1 MIYKPC
7 RSYDLE
13 MTIVKTLKIRFLSDW
28 HIGEGSGQPGH
39 IDKLVR
45 RHPQDGLPYVPAKT
59 ITGIWRDACE
69 QLAVGL
75 DNEQANGGWQTW
87 VTTLFGDQ
95 PNERAKS
102 QPEIAPQSARLS
114 IRSGRFPKALRQ
126 QLEHCL
132 PLKEALTWV
141 KPSARIDRQTGQTID
156 KHLHFDEVVR
166 TGALLEAQVALD
178 KGLSES
184 EQQTAQA
191 LLWAGA
197 KAVER
202 LGGKRRRGL
211 GRCEFQFD
219 TMTQEDALNI
229 LKQQP
234 IAPEPQSHDKVRQ
247 FVVGNNALQTDT
259 WVQVPLYLTLKSP
272 VIVLKGELGNV
283 MSSLDYIP
291 GTHLLGPVTKRLKQH
306 IKLNLFN
313 EVAKGDMQISPAY
326 LDVFNTRGLPVP
338 MALFH
343 EKENK
348 GLNNKDNQGGP
359 VWNRLEEGLGES
371 DKIAQLKQHRE
382 GYISP
387 FNETDNTLPRLFEM
401 DLQVT
406 THGTI
411 EDQEQR
417 PSEKVGGVFSFEAIQ
432 AGTRLQAILKV
443 RQSLANQLQA
453 VNEKWWETLNSDI
466 RIGSSKKDDYGWVQL
481 SVGPCQLLPS
491 QPLQHDNQKLVV
503 WLCSDLLLRDARLR
517 PSTDLNDLQK
527 ELETQLNVTL
537 SLRKNQALS
546 ALIRTNRT
554 DGWHQEWGQPR
565 PSYIGLAAGSCLV
578 FECQAGSLDENQ
590 LQALMQRGL
599 GERRAEGFGEVR
611 FNPPLLMQALSN
623 LPPAIWETA
632 SSEEGISHF
641 AQDNDAF
648 VSILE
653 TAAWRKDIQHAALA
667 LSENTAIRHKT
678 FAWQNNRPPNSQLG
692 ALRATLTRMQNATDK
707 QQVIEWLAHL
717 RKTENRRDKWTVQ
730 ALNLIS
736 DVIQKPQ
743 LIWET
748 LQKAGEQN
756 GLKQMFP
763 TLRANGKVN
772 LEETLWAEAV
782 RTLFVVAIH
791 YERES

>member
-1 MIYKPC
+1 M
-7 RSYDLE
+7 
-13 MTIVKTLKIRFLSDW
+13 KTLKIRFLSDW

-69 QLAVGL
+69 QVALGL
-75 DNEQANGGWQTW
+75 DEGQANGGWQTW
-87 VTTLFGDQ
+87 VTALFGDQ
-95 PNERAKS
+95 PNERGKT
-102 QPEIAPQSARLS
+102 QPEIAPQSAHLT
-114 IRSGRFPKALRQ
+114 IRAASFPEKFRQ

-141 KPSARIDRQTGQTID
+141 KPSACIDRQTGQTIN

-166 TGALLEAQVALD
+166 TGAVLEAQVAFDNSL
-178 KGLSES
+178 LSKACE
-184 EQQTAQA
+184 QTALA

-219 TMTQEDALNI
+219 AITQKDALNK

-234 IAPEPQSHDKVRQ
+234 IAPERQSHDKVRQ
-247 FVVGNNALQTDT
+247 FAVGNNASQTET
-259 WVQVPLYLTLKSP
+259 WVHVPLYLTLKSP
-272 VIVLKGELGNV
+272 VIVLKGELGNA

-291 GTHLLGPVTKRLKQH
+291 GTHLLGPVTKRLNQH
-306 IKLNLFN
+306 IQLNLFN
-313 EVAKGDMQISPAY
+313 EVAKGDMQISHAY

-348 GLNNKDNQGGP
+348 GLNNKENQGGP
-359 VWNRLEEGLGES
+359 VWNRLVEGLKES
-371 DKIAQLKQHRE
+371 DQIAQLKQHRQ
-382 GYISP
+382 GYIGP
-387 FNETDNTLPRLFEM
+387 FNESDNSLPRLFSTP
-401 DLQVT
+401 LQLT

-443 RQSLANQLQA
+443 RQSIADQLQA
-453 VNEKWWETLNSDI
+453 VNENWWEALNSDI

-481 SVGPCQLLPS
+481 SAGPCDRLPN

-517 PSTDLNDLQK
+517 PSSDVNDLQQ
-527 ELETQLNVTL
+527 ELETQLKITL
-537 SLRKNQALS
+537 SKRQNQANKLS

-554 DGWHQEWGQPR
+554 DGWHQKWGQPR
-565 PSYIGLAAGSCLV
+565 PSYIGLAGGSCLV
-578 FECQAGSLDENQ
+578 FDCQTGSLDENQ
-590 LQALMQRGL
+590 LQALMQHGL

-611 FNPPLLMQALSN
+611 FNPPLLMQALSS
-623 LPPAIWETA
+623 LPLEIWDA
-632 SSEEGISHF
+632 PSSEKACSDF
-641 AQDNDAF
+641 APDNDAF

-653 TAAWRKDIQHAALA
+653 TAAWRKDIQHAVLA
-667 LSENTAIRHKT
+667 LSEETAIRHKT
-678 FAWQNNRPPNSQLG
+678 FAWQYNQPPNSQLG
-692 ALRATLTRMQNATDK
+692 ALRATLTRMQSAADK
-707 QQVIEWLAHL
+707 QHVIDWLAHL

-730 ALNLIS
+730 ALDLIN
-736 DVIQKPQ
+736 DILQKQ
-743 LIWET
+743 HLIWEI
-748 LQKAGEQN
+748 LQKAGEEN

-763 TLRANGKVN
+763 TLREKGKAN